1 MKQSRRLRLIG
12 LFLASIWMLGAGT
25 YAYPGVKNQW
35 DEQSH
40 LAEVTKEHPPVI
52 PTECSRAR
60 GVENRGFVREDNT
73 SDRCWVDLASLRRLY
88 PETASE
94 TDEEAS
100 ALIRGLDGP
109 PMENGDGSL
118 WREVLQAITLVLG
131 PPLLLLALA
140 LALAFAPFS
149 ARMRSRTDAHWTVG
163 SRASV

>member
-1 MKQSRRLRLIG
+1 MKQSRSLRLIG
-12 LFLASIWMLGAGT
+12 LLLASIWVIAAGF
-25 YAYPGVKNQW
+25 YAYPEVKKAF
-35 DEQSH
+35 DEQTH
-40 LAEVTKEHPPVI
+40 LAEVPKEHPPVI

-60 GVENRGFVREDNT
+60 GVENRDFVREDNT
-73 SDRCWVDLASLRRLY
+73 SDRCWVDLASFRRLY
-88 PETASE
+88 PEIASE

-118 WREVLQAITLVLG
+118 WRKVLQAITLVLG

-140 LALAFAPFS
+140 LAFAPFS
-149 ARMRSRTDAHWTVG
+149 ARVRTRTDAHWTVG

>member
-1 MKQSRRLRLIG
+1 MKQTRSLRLIG
-12 LFLASIWMLGAGT
+12 LLLASIWMIVAGF
-25 YAYPGVKNQW
+25 YAYPDVKEAF

-40 LAEVTKEHPPVI
+40 LAEVAKEHPPMI

-60 GVENRGFVREDNT
+60 GVENRDFVREDNT
-73 SDRCWVDLASLRRLY
+73 SDRCWVDLASFRRLY
-88 PETASE
+88 PEIASE

-100 ALIRGLDGP
+100 ALIRGPDGSP
-109 PMENGDGSL
+109 IQKGDGSL

-140 LALAFAPFS
+140 LVFAPFS
-149 ARMRSRTDAHWTVG
+149 ARVRTRTDAHWTVG

>member
-1 MKQSRRLRLIG
+1 MKQSRRFRLIG

-25 YAYPGVKNQW
+25 YAYPGVKNEW

-40 LAEVTKEHPPVI
+40 LAEVTREHPPVI
-52 PTECSRAR
+52 PTECSRVR
-60 GVENRGFVREDNT
+60 GVENRDFVREDNT
-73 SDRCWVDLASLRRLY
+73 SDRCWVDLPSFRRLY
-88 PETASE
+88 PEIASE
-94 TDEEAS
+94 TDEGAS
-100 ALIRGLDGP
+100 ALIRGPDGV

-140 LALAFAPFS
+140 LAFAPFS
-149 ARMRSRTDAHWTVG
+149 ARVRTRTDAHWTVG

>member
-1 MKQSRRLRLIG
+1 MKQSRSLRLIG
-12 LFLASIWMLGAGT
+12 LLLASIWMLGAGT
-25 YAYPGVKNQW
+25 YAYPGVKNAW

-40 LAEVTKEHPPVI
+40 LAEVAKEHPPVI
-52 PTECSRAR
+52 PTECSRVR
-60 GVENRGFVREDNT
+60 GVENRDFVREDNT
-73 SDRCWVDLASLRRLY
+73 SDRCWVDLASFRRLY
-88 PETASE
+88 PEIASE

-100 ALIRGLDGP
+100 ALIRGLDGS

-131 PPLLLLALA
+131 PPLLLLT

-149 ARMRSRTDAHWTVG
+149 ARVRTRTDAHWTVG